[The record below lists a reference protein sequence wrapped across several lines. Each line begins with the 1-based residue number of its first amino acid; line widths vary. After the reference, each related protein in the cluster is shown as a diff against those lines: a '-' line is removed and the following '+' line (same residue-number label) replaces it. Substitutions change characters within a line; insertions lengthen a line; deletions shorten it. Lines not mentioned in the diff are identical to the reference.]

1 MRRTSLVA
9 YCIVAALVGYAA
21 AIAISAIPHGRDSVP
36 GGTVVGGVP
45 VGGLGREEAVR
56 LVAARARPEGG
67 ELRILVPGGERS
79 VPLEELDP
87 RPRAREAVDRAIA
100 ADSYTDRV
108 LRGLRL
114 GGTRTVPVRFRLTGD
129 RGRRL
134 ADEIGEAVDRPAR
147 SARISVS
154 PTEVTVEPARP
165 GRALDRALF
174 ARRVSALPETLG
186 APVTVVAPEVTTG
199 AALAARERVRALRKP
214 VRVRFDGV
222 TRVLTAAEV
231 RALATARVEGRR
243 IVVGLDET
251 RLAERLRRD
260 FPDAV
265 VEPRAA
271 TFRVSGDRVSV
282 VPGRIG
288 RTVEPGATARAVA
301 NAPAGAAV
309 ALRVTTRA
317 PSLTTAQARALRIRE
332 RVAEFTTPYTCC
344 PPRVTN
350 IRRAAEILDG
360 TVIRPDE
367 TFSLNTALGE
377 RTTERGFVPA
387 PQINAG
393 RLEDAVGGGVS
404 QIATTVFNAAF
415 FAGLR
420 IDSFTPHEFW
430 ISRYPPGREA
440 TVSWGGPE
448 MIVTNDWPAGV
459 LMRVEATDTG
469 VTVRLYSSRLGRRVE
484 TTTETPEGTSGAFPV
499 RFTRRVYEGDRVR
512 RDETFRWS
520 YRTAPEE

>member
-1 MRRTSLVA
+1 
-9 YCIVAALVGYAA
+9 
-21 AIAISAIPHGRDSVP
+21 
-36 GGTVVGGVP
+36 
-45 VGGLGREEAVR
+45 
-56 LVAARARPEGG
+56 
-67 ELRILVPGGERS
+67 
-79 VPLEELDP
+79 
-87 RPRAREAVDRAIA
+87 
-100 ADSYTDRV
+100 
-108 LRGLRL
+108 
-114 GGTRTVPVRFRLTGD
+114 
-129 RGRRL
+129 
-134 ADEIGEAVDRPAR
+134 
-147 SARISVS
+147 
-154 PTEVTVEPARP
+154 VTVEPARP

-174 ARRVSALPETLG
+174 ARRVSALPETLR
-186 APVTVVAPEVTTG
+186 APVTVVAPEVTTA

-231 RALATARVEGRR
+231 RALATTRVEGRR

-288 RTVEPGATARAVA
+288 RTVEAGATARAVA

-360 TVIRPDE
+360 TVIRPDQ